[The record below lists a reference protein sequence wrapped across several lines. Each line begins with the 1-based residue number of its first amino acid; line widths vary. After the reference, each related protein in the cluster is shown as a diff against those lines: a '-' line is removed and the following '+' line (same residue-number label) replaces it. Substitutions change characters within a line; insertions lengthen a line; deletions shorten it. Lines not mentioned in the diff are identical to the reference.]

1 MTNDKQKLAREL
13 VVQSMRSSQIITAEL
28 TCALHPHGLTIQ
40 QFNVLRILRG
50 SNGEAASLQY
60 VTERMIHKMS
70 NTTRIVD
77 KLIEKDLVVRKQC
90 AENRR
95 KIDLFITSQG
105 LSLLDT
111 LDSII
116 DEKEKE
122 ITNGIPTAEINQI
135 LATYRKIQSKY

>member
-1 MTNDKQKLAREL
+1 
-13 VVQSMRSSQIITAEL
+13 
-28 TCALHPHGLTIQ
+28 
-40 QFNVLRILRG
+40 
-50 SNGEAASLQY
+50 
-60 VTERMIHKMS
+60 MS

-105 LSLLDT
+105 LSLLNT

-122 ITNGIPTAEINQI
+122 ITHGIQTAEINQL

>member
-1 MTNDKQKLAREL
+1 MTKINSKLAREL
-13 VVQSMRSSQIITAEL
+13 VVQSMRTAQIITAEL
-28 TCALHPHGLTIQ
+28 SCALHPHGLTIQ

-50 SNGEAASLQY
+50 CHGKAATLQY

-70 NTTRIVD
+70 NTTRLVD
-77 KLIEKDLVVRKQC
+77 KLIEKKLVARKPC

-105 LSLLDT
+105 LTLLHT
-111 LDSII
+111 LDPII

-122 ITNGIPTAEINQI
+122 ITQGIQAADINQL
-135 LATYRKIQSKY
+135 LATCRKIQSKY

>member
-1 MTNDKQKLAREL
+1 MTKVNSNLAREL
-13 VVQSMRSSQIITAEL
+13 VVQSMRTAQIITAEL
-28 TCALHPHGLTIQ
+28 SCVLHPHGLTIQ

-50 SNGEAASLQY
+50 CNGKAATLQY

-70 NTTRIVD
+70 NTTRLVD
-77 KLIEKDLVVRKQC
+77 RLIEKKLVARKPC

-105 LSLLDT
+105 LTLLHT
-111 LDSII
+111 LDPII
-116 DEKEKE
+116 DDKEKE
-122 ITNGIPTAEINQI
+122 ITRGIQTADIDQL

>member
-1 MTNDKQKLAREL
+1 MTKDNQKLAREL
-13 VVQSMRSSQIITAEL
+13 VVQSMRTSQMITAEL

-50 SNGEAASLQY
+50 CNSKAASLQY

-105 LSLLDT
+105 LSLLNT

-122 ITNGIPTAEINQI
+122 ITHGIQTAEINQL